1 VNPSAQ
7 LLVFVTMFAGDQ
19 TGGIQAFHLDPA
31 KGTLVPAAVTRD
43 CPNGF
48 FLTLS
53 PDRRTLYSLT
63 AKKFGEADTEE
74 VIAWRIADRAGTLE
88 PLGRRPAKG
97 PASCYTATDPS
108 GRTLLI
114 AHYNGATVA
123 VLPLAADGSLAGDP
137 VALRHEG
144 KGADPG
150 RQEGPHPHAIIPAPA
165 AEGRP
170 RFAYAADL
178 GADAIFVYRLDA
190 AAGRLVANDPP
201 LVKTKPGAG
210 PRHLAFH
217 PDGRRLY
224 AINELDNTVVA
235 YDFDSATG
243 RLVERQVIST
253 LPPDFQ
259 KIRPKN
265 FKGKTYTADLK
276 ITPDGRFLYG
286 TNRGHDSI
294 AAYTIAPDGLLTLVE
309 IVPSG
314 GGGPQN
320 LAITPDGSLLLCANM
335 PGDNLAVFRI
345 DRESGKLALVGAPA
359 TVKMPSCI
367 AIVP

>member
-1 VNPSAQ
+1 MPPSAP
-7 LLVFVTMFAGDQ
+7 LLVFVTMFAADQ
-19 TGGIQAFHLDPA
+19 AGGIQAFHLDPA
-31 KGTLVPAAVTRD
+31 KGTLAPAAVTRD

-74 VIAWRIADRAGTLE
+74 VIAWRIADRAGMLE
-88 PLGRRPAKG
+88 PLGRRPTKG
-97 PASCYTATDPS
+97 PVSCYTDTDPS
-108 GRTLLI
+108 GRALLV

-123 VLPLAADGSLAGDP
+123 ALPLSADGSLAGDP
-137 VALRHEG
+137 VAVRHEG

-150 RQEGPHPHAIIPAPA
+150 RQEAPHPHAIIPAPA
-165 AEGRP
+165 AEGSP
-170 RFAYAADL
+170 QFAYAADL
-178 GADAIFVYRLDA
+178 GADAIFAYRLDA

-224 AINELDNTVVA
+224 AINELDNTVA
-235 YDFDSATG
+235 TYDFDSVTG
-243 RLVERQVIST
+243 RLVARQAIST
-253 LPPDFQ
+253 LPHDFA
-259 KIRPKN
+259 
-265 FKGKTYTADLK
+265 GKTYTADLK

-294 AAYTIAPDGLLTLVE
+294 AAYEIGPDGLLTLIE
-309 IVPSG
+309 IVSSRG
-314 GGGPQN
+314 RGPQN

-345 DRESGKLALVGAPA
+345 DRETGKLAVVGEPA

-367 AIVP
+367 AIVPGR